1 MIEVKNI
8 SQSYGKKQIIRD
20 VSFTAGEGECIGI
33 VGANGCGKST
43 LLGVLSGII
52 KPSMGEILYG
62 GQNALKDGKIFS
74 NYVGFVPQ
82 DNPLME
88 ELTVYDNLKFWYCD
102 TGRNLKEDIEQGLVK
117 RFGLDGYLKMP
128 VHKLSGGWKKRL
140 SIVCALAGSPKV
152 LILDEPGAAL
162 DIVLKEEIKEC
173 IKELKK
179 EGTTIVL
186 TSHEES
192 ELSVC
197 DRKYLLKEGALQRL
211 PGDITIQKLMELIR
225 G

>member
-74 NYVGFVPQ
+74 TYVGFVPQ

-128 VHKLSGGWKKRL
+128 VYKLSGGWKKRL